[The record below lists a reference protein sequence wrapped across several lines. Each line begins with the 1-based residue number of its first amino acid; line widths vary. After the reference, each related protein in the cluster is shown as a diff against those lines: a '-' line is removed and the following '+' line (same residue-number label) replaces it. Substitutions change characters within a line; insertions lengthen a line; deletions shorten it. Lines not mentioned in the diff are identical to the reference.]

1 MGVFADSEM
10 HKTKICIKKASK
22 KSSSTNTVATSCSF
36 LLWWEKKRGLYFVS
50 GGQICSTSLKKTFPA
65 QRPSPAGIPSGWLGA
80 GPWFPHPPAAP
91 QAWWLSP
98 QESQR
103 VPDPLG
109 GQGEH
114 AGQRKPRS
122 YPGPLR
128 QKENLRS
135 MLKTWVQC
143 RIHFCGQEKRGYLHA
158 GDCLLLSV
166 RPGRSIWTPDSG
178 LTLLRDHKTISGC
191 IFTPLRKIP
200 SKCWS
205 FAWGMQN

>member
-10 HKTKICIKKASK
+10 HKTKICIEKASK
-22 KSSSTNTVATSCSF
+22 KPSSTSTVATSCSF
-36 LLWWEKKRGLYFVS
+36 LLWWEKRG
-50 GGQICSTSLKKTFPA
+50 GSTLCLGARFAAQASRRPFPA

-114 AGQRKPRS
+114 AGRRKPRS
-122 YPGPLR
+122 YPGALR
-128 QKENLRS
+128 QKENLS
-135 MLKTWVQC
+135 SVLKPWVQC
-143 RIHFCGQEKRGYLHA
+143 RIHFCGQEKREKRLPTCRWLPAALCEAQEKHL
-158 GDCLLLSV
+158 DPRL
-166 RPGRSIWTPDSG
+166 RPD
-178 LTLLRDHKTISGC
+178 
-191 IFTPLRKIP
+191 
-200 SKCWS
+200 
-205 FAWGMQN
+205 FAEGS